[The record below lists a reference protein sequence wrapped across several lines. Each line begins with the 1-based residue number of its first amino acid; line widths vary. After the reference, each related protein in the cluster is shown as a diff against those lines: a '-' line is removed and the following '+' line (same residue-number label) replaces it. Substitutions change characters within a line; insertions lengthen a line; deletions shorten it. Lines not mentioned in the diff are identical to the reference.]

1 MVKVTKIQQLNSPIQ
16 IMYPY
21 EFDQNTPIGS
31 LNRDTPA
38 PTPTQTDRHQE
49 KYVPLPLCWGTYKA
63 KAMTLTSLT
72 VVKKGNTD
80 YFFISKLNS
89 TTNKKFL
96 VQTTCVVYAIKIVT

>member
-1 MVKVTKIQQLNSPIQ
+1 
-16 IMYPY
+16 MYPY

-31 LNRDTPA
+31 LNRTQTTGYTS
-38 PTPTQTDRHQE
+38 PTPTQTDQHQE
-49 KYVPLPLCWGTYKA
+49 QYVPLPLCWGTYKA

-72 VVKKGNTD
+72 VVKKGNID

-89 TTNKKFL
+89 ITNKKFV